1 VDYDA
6 PAILRFMIGKALK
19 HCPKRGVDMLIE
31 APRLSFVGLPRRIS
45 SSSF

>member
-31 APRLSFVGLPRRIS
+31 APRLAAQSRLVSIGW
-45 SSSF
+45 